1 LIESFLLS
9 AFNKKI
15 VSFFVSRPRFCF
27 HHFFL
32 YTFIIFFFFFSWHL
46 TYKTNLISLF
56 LSLLVSLLQK
66 RYIFFLFC
74 ISSVRILLH
83 FLFFSLSHPSI
94 YFYIKFIL
102 FHFLTCLIITVFF
115 SLTLSLST
123 TWHFHSYSSLSF
135 PLSQFFFFSYYYIP
149 FISFC
154 FLFQTL
160 LFIFHHCH
168 NLFFFI
174 HPIYFNRLIIILFTS
189 TCVTLLTSVQT
200 SLPFFYH
207 QCTTSMP
214 SH

>member
-1 LIESFLLS
+1 MIESFLLS

-135 PLSQFFFFSYYYIP
+135 PLSQFFFFRITTSLL
-149 FISFC
+149 
-154 FLFQTL
+154 FLFVFNSKHFYL
-160 LFIFHHCH
+160 SFIIVTIC
-168 NLFFFI
+168 FF
-174 HPIYFNRLIIILFTS
+174 LFTQYI
-189 TCVTLLTSVQT
+189 LID
-200 SLPFFYH
+200 
-207 QCTTSMP
+207 
-214 SH
+214 